1 MYIQIKSLLMISI
14 VLVSTAQY
22 AAADNFSAED
32 MAFVFADS
40 VAVTSDFGQI
50 EVLSRQEMMETEGEF
65 IQFLWLAYRIGS
77 IGHSFY
83 KMNRART
90 FYTYSRAKGGF
101 AASVYHGAKWSG
113 NSRGWRW
120 MSKNRRNRIDRM
132 ERRIRYR
139 HTA

>member
-65 IQFLWLAYRIGS
+65 IQFLWLAYRIGK

-101 AASVYHGAKWSG
+101 AASVYHGAKRLDI
-113 NSRGWRW
+113 NRGWRW